1 MGGQNLQMFR
11 TRLTTVCIVGGGGK
25 HIGLDLDQ
33 KVQLHTESLF
43 LFWTVILCINK
54 HLKLHGLQGKSKS
67 SQKQQKKKTT
77 PKLSEI

>member
-1 MGGQNLQMFR
+1 MNEYLGNN
-11 TRLTTVCIVGGGGK
+11 T
-25 HIGLDLDQ
+25 GLDLDQ

-67 SQKQQKKKTT
+67 SQKQQKKTT

>member
-1 MGGQNLQMFR
+1 MNEYLGNN
-11 TRLTTVCIVGGGGK
+11 T
-25 HIGLDLDQ
+25 GLDLDQ

-67 SQKQQKKKTT
+67 SQKQQKKNYTKIERN
-77 PKLSEI
+77 LM

>member
-1 MGGQNLQMFR
+1 MNEYLGNN
-11 TRLTTVCIVGGGGK
+11 T
-25 HIGLDLDQ
+25 GLDLDQ

-67 SQKQQKKKTT
+67 SLKTAKKNYTKI
-77 PKLSEI
+77 EQYFM